1 MIPPTTRAE
10 RARSGGF
17 GGWLAAPVLTVMAL
31 LAAPPVSGTIAVELP
46 RDVVPSPLV
55 DVLALTPEMRSWVHR
70 EVPTGLPPIDRL
82 NLLVRRLQSK
92 DGAGMHYDAWYTA
105 SAAEAFNNGRFNCLS
120 FSHLVVAM
128 ARELGLE
135 AYYLE
140 ARYRERYD
148 REGDLVLLAS
158 HVTVG
163 WGEGLRG
170 WAVEFGPE
178 RRLNSSQVARIDDRR
193 ALALHYANL
202 GAFAL
207 RKGDAGAALA
217 DLATAVAVD
226 PNSGAAWVNL
236 GVALRRRGAP
246 GAAEASYRRA
256 IHEDGGLM
264 PGYANLYALLRT
276 SGRTEETAA
285 LVAEIL
291 RLPNRD
297 PWLLLAMGDECM
309 SMRDL
314 TGAERLFRQA
324 HARARDEAAPLAAIA
339 ALALARG
346 DEAKAKKW
354 LHRAEQ
360 RNPREP
366 RLVTLRAALGLPP
379 LALQPVTPI
388 KEASGSLPAPAT
400 PPASPPQPN

>member
-1 MIPPTTRAE
+1 MSAAAALRWGE
-10 RARSGGF
+10 RRPRGAGRV
-17 GGWLAAPVLTVMAL
+17 AAAVLGL
-31 LAAPPVSGTIAVELP
+31 LAALATPAAATIPVELP
-46 RDVVPSPLV
+46 RDLVPSPLV

-70 EVPTGLPPIDRL
+70 EIPSSLSPVERL

-92 DGAGMHYDAWYTA
+92 DGAGMRYDAWYTA
-105 SAAEAFNNGRFNCLS
+105 SAADAFNNRRFNCLS

-140 ARYRERYD
+140 ARYRERYN
-148 REGDLVLLAS
+148 REGDLVLLAG

-170 WAVEFGPE
+170 WAVEFGPQ
-178 RRLNSSQVARIDDRR
+178 RRLDTSSVVRIDDRR

-202 GAFAL
+202 GASAL
-207 RKGDAGAALA
+207 RNGDPTAALG

-226 PNSGAAWVNL
+226 PRAGAAWVNL
-236 GVALRRRGAP
+236 GVALRRSGDT

-264 PGYANLYALLRT
+264 PGYANLYALLRST
-276 SGRTEETAA
+276 GRTEETAR
-285 LVAEIL
+285 LVAEII
-291 RLPNRD
+291 RMPNRD

-309 SMRDL
+309 SAHDL
-314 TGAERLFRQA
+314 SAAERLFKKA
-324 HARARDEAAPLAAIA
+324 HARAREEAAPAAAIA
-339 ALALARG
+339 SLALARG
-346 DEAKAKKW
+346 NQPMARKW
-354 LHRAEQ
+354 LRRAEE
-360 RNPREP
+360 RDPREP

-379 LALQPVTPI
+379 LAPLADDTTAAGRPAAAPSPI
-388 KEASGSLPAPAT
+388 PS
-400 PPASPPQPN
+400 PQPD